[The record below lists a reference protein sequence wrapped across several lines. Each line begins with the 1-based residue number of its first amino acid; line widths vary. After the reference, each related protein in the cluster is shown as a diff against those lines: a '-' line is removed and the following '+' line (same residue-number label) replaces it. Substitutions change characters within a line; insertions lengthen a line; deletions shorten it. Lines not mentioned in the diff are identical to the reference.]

1 MKAQPVASHFVNGA
15 YVEDKAGAPIEV
27 VYPATG
33 EVIAVVH
40 EATAAVIEAA
50 LASATAAQGAWAA
63 TKPVERARIL
73 RRAADLIRA
82 RNDDLARLET
92 LERREIAG
100 AEGDFFGFETL
111 TFAPIDRTLVDVAL
125 LTTEERAW
133 FDGYHQQ
140 VRAVLAPQLMGADL
154 MWLEAACAPL

>member
-33 EVIAVVH
+33 ELIAVVH
-40 EATAAVIEAA
+40 EATPSVIEAA

-73 RRAADLIRA
+73 RRAADLIR
-82 RNDDLARLET
+82 EH
-92 LERREIAG
+92 
-100 AEGDFFGFETL
+100 FGVE
-111 TFAPIDRTLVDVAL
+111 APPSHR
-125 LTTEERAW
+125 
-133 FDGYHQQ
+133 
-140 VRAVLAPQLMGADL
+140 P
-154 MWLEAACAPL
+154 